1 MRQSPFLPPP
11 AKPAAQRGVH
21 LSSLLIPASRSAAPL
36 SRWMPRMGGVA
47 LLGVAALALPFPV
60 QHLAQFEALNRELGK
75 LCSSNPPRQAITVC
89 RLHAK
94 LVRAF

>member
-1 MRQSPFLPPP
+1 MALADGLR
-11 AKPAAQRGVH
+11 KGDG
-21 LSSLLIPASRSAAPL
+21 ISAAPL
-36 SRWMPRMGGVA
+36 MGPRGLLSIA
-47 LLGVAALALPFPV
+47 LLAAAALPLSPG
-60 QHLAQFEALNRELGK
+60 HLAQFEALNRELGK